1 MEDFKLIAFKC
12 PSCDSGLG
20 VEINDNVVYC
30 SSCGNGYEIVD
41 DKLVPIEVNFAK
53 PLISGSGDVIYRP
66 FWLVNSY
73 VKINSRDATGGWTSN
88 LFGGNTNAMEG
99 NVLFYVPA
107 FWMTIESAKL
117 IGSQFTIKNPV
128 ASPQKYNV
136 KMTGFNFSKEDAK
149 KITEFIFLSIE
160 AEKKDT
166 VRSIDYDIKINNIQV
181 LGIPFYKMPN
191 NKYKDAVLGIEVI

>member
-12 PSCDSGLG
+12 PTCDSGLG

-30 SSCGNGYEIVD
+30 SSCGNGYEIAD
-41 DKLVPIEVNFAK
+41 DKLTPIEVNFAK
-53 PLISGSGDVIYRP
+53 PLLPGQGEVIYRP
-66 FWLVNSY
+66 FWLCNSY
-73 VKINSRDATGGWTSN
+73 VKINSRDATGGWVSN
-88 LFGGNTNAMEG
+88 LFGGNANATEG
-99 NVLFYVPA
+99 NVIFYVPA

-166 VRSIDYDIKINNIQV
+166 VRSIDYDIKINSIQV
-181 LGIPFYKMPN
+181 LGVPFYKMPN

>member
-12 PSCDSGLG
+12 PTCDSGLG
-20 VEINDNVVYC
+20 VEVNDNVVYC
-30 SSCGNGYEIVD
+30 SSCGNGFEIVD

-53 PLISGSGDVIYRP
+53 PLLPGQGEVIYRP

-73 VKINSRDATGGWTSN
+73 VKINSRDATGGWVSN
-88 LFGGNTNAMEG
+88 LFGGNSNATEG

-107 FWMTIESAKL
+107 FWMTIESAKI

-136 KMTGFNFSKEDAK
+136 KMTGFNFSKDDAK

-191 NKYKDAVLGIEVI
+191 NRYKDAVLGIEVQ